1 MNKKQSRFVFG
12 RQQFKNIADFP
23 PNNMYAVFIE
33 SCRHLKIS
41 ENEYCENHHIIPLS
55 HNGPNIPDNLIRLTY
70 SNHVEAHRLIF
81 EVTGNLVDEYIYNI
95 MSGQTFKS
103 RKLFRQLGAYASHAK
118 QIRKKKEIFSQEFQR
133 EMANRSRMSEK
144 AKQIRRITGS
154 KLGRNRQNNRI
165 LKPHQKFVL
174 TRNNLAVFCATRC
187 NTGQDIARLIAFID
201 PIVHAA
207 LLKQIRMTRI
217 IRNPNKSLYK
227 WRCCEIFLQ
236 KNTMHNQNTKIII
249 NKDNPQPSQEWVSI
263 LFNAIRIDAQVLGR
277 FRD

>member
-1 MNKKQSRFVFG
+1 MQSRSVFG

-23 PNNMYAVFIE
+23 PNNIYAVFIE

-41 ENEYCENHHIIPLS
+41 ENEYCENHHIVPLS

-81 EVTGNLVDEYIYNI
+81 SVTGNLVDKYIYNM
-95 MSGQTFKS
+95 MSGQTLKS
-103 RKLFRQLGAYASHAK
+103 RRLFRQLGAYASHTK
-118 QIRKKKEIFSQEFQR
+118 QIGKKGKIFTQEFQR

-144 AKQIRRITGS
+144 AKKIRKITGS

-187 NTGQDIARLIAFID
+187 NTGQDIAKLISFID
-201 PIVHAA
+201 PVVHAA
-207 LLKQIRMTRI
+207 LKKQVRMTRI
-217 IRNPNKSLYK
+217 IRSPNKSLYK
-227 WRCCEIFLQ
+227 WRCCEIFL
-236 KNTMHNQNTKIII
+236 NTKIII

-263 LFNAIRIDAQVLGR
+263 LFNSIRIDAQVLGR